1 MSSMRLDRF
10 LSDMT
15 SFSRSD
21 IKKYIRSGD
30 VTVNGIPVYDPSC
43 KVSADSDA
51 VSFRNHEIRYERY
64 LYFMLNKPKG
74 VVSATRDNL
83 HRTCLDLLSEDDR
96 RHDLFPAGRLD
107 IDTEGL
113 LLITNDGPLSHN
125 LLSPSHHVDK
135 TYLALVQGFVDENM
149 VYDFA
154 SGFKIDD
161 DFTALPSKLQ
171 ILSHEDQF
179 TEVSVTIHEGRFH
192 QIKRMFQ
199 AFDMKVLSLKRVSM
213 GPLKL
218 DPDLKPGEYRRL
230 TDNEAASL
238 KGIQDE

>member
-1 MSSMRLDRF
+1 MSSIRLDRF

-15 SFSRSD
+15 SYSRSD

-30 VTVNGIPVYDPSC
+30 VTVNDFPVYDPSV
-43 KVSADSDA
+43 KINTEADA
-51 VSFRNHEIRYERY
+51 VSFKNCEIKYNKY

-74 VVSATRDNL
+74 VVSATRDDL
-83 HRTCLDLLSEDDR
+83 HRTCLDLLSDGDR
-96 RHDLFPAGRLD
+96 RKDLFPAGRLD

-135 TYLALVQGFVDENM
+135 TYLALIQGFVDENM
-149 VYDFA
+149 AYDFA
-154 SGFKIDD
+154 TGFKIDD
-161 DFTALPSKLQ
+161 EFTTLPSKLS

-192 QIKRMFQ
+192 QIKRMFG
-199 AFDMKVLSLKRVSM
+199 AFDMKVLSLKRISM
-213 GPLKL
+213 GALEL

-230 TDNEAASL
+230 TADEVTSL
-238 KGIQDE
+238 KEV